1 MDHNEFQTVFS
12 VVGISFIVCFFIV
25 CFFIGLAL
33 VVRRVANHVLKNEAD
48 WNGRE

>member
-12 VVGISFIVCFFIV
+12 VVGISFIV